1 MKKRRLLT
9 FHERGIEAYA
19 VPTRAS
25 LEWVGDDSRAALEGV
40 GREAAE
46 YWNHY
51 GQVDGMANLPLGS
64 MPSMFHMRELG
75 SIEDSLA

>member
-1 MKKRRLLT
+1 MKKRQLLK

-19 VPTRAS
+19 VPMRSS
-25 LEWVGDDSRAALEGV
+25 LEWVRDDSRAALEGV

-51 GQVDGMANLPLGS
+51 GQVDGLPDLPLGAL
-64 MPSMFHMRELG
+64 PAMFHLREPG
-75 SIEDSLA
+75 AIEDSLA